1 MTINMIKCI
10 QNKRK
15 RAAKSE
21 ERERKIK
28 MMKRE
33 LTMEELELVNG
44 GINMDAAIKYLVS
57 HAHTGDGE

>member
-1 MTINMIKCI
+1 
-10 QNKRK
+10 
-15 RAAKSE
+15 
-21 ERERKIK
+21 

-57 HAHTGDGE
+57 QPHTGDGE